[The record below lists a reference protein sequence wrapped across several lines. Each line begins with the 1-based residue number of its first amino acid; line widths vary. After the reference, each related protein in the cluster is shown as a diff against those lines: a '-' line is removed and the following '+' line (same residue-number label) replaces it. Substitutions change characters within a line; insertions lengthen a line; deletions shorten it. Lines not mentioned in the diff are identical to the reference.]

1 MLKIFENLDGNSILS
16 ASEVCKKWYEVTQYQ
31 TIIKRTPP
39 AVIYHKEKLDW
50 FVRSKRKINCYL
62 EITDAFN
69 PMLRSMEPILSNIN
83 SLLFYFI
90 EFPSYMNFIRDM
102 ESLKNLKQL
111 YLRGCTFINVDI
123 CRNKNFTV
131 DITYLELACVS
142 DSESIP
148 VNHLLSC
155 IPKLNCLDF
164 FLQHNDHEAI
174 EQSVLN
180 YLENIEQSKNLRM
193 LDLTLQGGGN
203 VLSNVF
209 QLKHL
214 NLTSFKYKSIKI
226 VKNFKEMTKF
236 ILNQKNLIKLHL
248 MDGDYCPKILKIC
261 KFLPNLKQ
269 LLFCLN
275 NVSSECYEKCDLKNL
290 WKLESLIILNANSN
304 FFQNVSKEISCLKKL
319 YLYGY
324 HGDILAISSRLNKFI
339 PTLTVSSDVSN
350 GLLFLI

>member
-16 ASEVCKKWYEVTQYQ
+16 ASGACRKWYEVTQYK

-39 AVIYHKEKLDW
+39 AVIYEKEKLEW
-50 FVRSKRKINCYL
+50 FVRSKRKINYYL

-69 PMLRSMEPILSNIN
+69 PILRSMEPILENIN

-102 ESLKNLKQL
+102 ESLKSLKQL
-111 YLRGCTFINVDI
+111 YLRGCTFLNIDI
-123 CRNKNFTV
+123 CRNTNFTV

-155 IPKLNCLDF
+155 IPNLNCLDF
-164 FLQHNDHEAI
+164 FLQYNDNEAI

-180 YLENIEQSKNLRM
+180 YLENIELSKNLRM

-203 VLSNVF
+203 ILSNVF
-209 QLKHL
+209 ELKHL
-214 NLTSFKYKSIKI
+214 DLTSLKYKSKKI
-226 VKNFKEMTKF
+226 VTNVKEMTKF
-236 ILNQKNLIKLHL
+236 ILSQKKLIKLHL

-269 LLFCLN
+269 ILFCLN
-275 NVSSECYEKCDLKNL
+275 NVNSECYEKFDLKNL
-290 WKLESLIILNANSN
+290 WKLESLVILNANEN
-304 FFQNVSKEISCLKKL
+304 FFQSVSKEISCLKKL

-324 HGDILAISSRLNKFI
+324 HGDILAISGRLNKFV

>member
-1 MLKIFENLDGNSILS
+1 MLKIFENLNGNSILS
-16 ASEVCKKWYEVTQYQ
+16 ASRVCRKWYEVTQFK

-39 AVIYHKEKLDW
+39 AVLYQKEKLDW
-50 FVRSKRKINCYL
+50 FVQSKRKMNYYL

-69 PMLRSMEPILSNIN
+69 PMLRSMEPILENIN

-102 ESLKNLKQL
+102 DSLISLKQL
-111 YLRGCTFINVDI
+111 YLRGCTFINIDI
-123 CRNKNFTV
+123 TRTEQFTV
-131 DITYLELACVS
+131 NISYLELACVS

-155 IPKLNCLDF
+155 IPNLNCLDF
-164 FLQHNDHEAI
+164 FLQHNNHEAI

-180 YLENIEQSKNLRM
+180 YLKNIELTKNLKM

-203 VLSNVF
+203 ILSKVF

-214 NLTSFKYKSIKI
+214 NLTSLKYKSKQI
-226 VKNFKEMTKF
+226 VTNFKEMTNF
-236 ILNQKNLIKLHL
+236 ILSQKKLIKLHL
-248 MDGDYCPKILKIC
+248 MDGEYCPKILKIC
-261 KFLPNLKQ
+261 KFLPNLKEI
-269 LLFCLN
+269 LFCLN
-275 NVSSECYEKCDLKNL
+275 NVSPECYEKFDLKNL
-290 WKLESLIILNANSN
+290 WKLENLIILNANEN
-304 FFQNVSKEISCLKKL
+304 FFQTVSKEISCLKKL

-324 HGDILAISSRLNKFI
+324 HGDIFAISGKLNKFV